1 VSQAK
6 TYDVTVIGAGPGGY
20 VAAIRAAQLGLQVAL
35 VEKEPGGKLGGT
47 CLIRGCIPTKQMLE
61 AAHVLEKIRDAKKF
75 GIVAPDPQVD
85 WKGVLGGKNRVV
97 TTLTKGVAFLM
108 KKNGVEVHAGRG
120 RLAGPGKVEVEAEDG
135 EKAVLATKNVILATG
150 SVPRLLPFLEVDG
163 ERIVTSDELLDFPRV
178 PESMIVIGA
187 GAVGVEFASI
197 FQRFGS
203 KVEIVEML
211 PHLVPIEDEEV
222 SKELEKSF
230 RKRRIGYHLSTR
242 VESVKTGKKGVTLKA
257 RDGEGQDLTLEAEVL
272 LVAVGR
278 KPCSEDLGLEG
289 TGVELDG
296 GYIKTDDHM
305 RTGEPGVFAIG
316 DVVPTPWLAH
326 VASAEGIVAA
336 ETIAGHET
344 RPLDYDQVPG
354 CTYCD
359 PEIGSIGLSEAEAK
373 KRGYE
378 VTVGKFPFAPLGK
391 ARIMQ
396 ESEGFVKIVAEKQ
409 YDQVLGVHIIGPKA
423 TELIAEA
430 GIALKVECTVEEMIR
445 TIHAHPTLSEA
456 VAEAAHA
463 AHGSAIHM

>member
-1 VSQAK
+1 
-6 TYDVTVIGAGPGGY
+6 
-20 VAAIRAAQLGLQVAL
+20 
-35 VEKEPGGKLGGT
+35 
-47 CLIRGCIPTKQMLE
+47 
-61 AAHVLEKIRDAKKF
+61 
-75 GIVAPDPQVD
+75 
-85 WKGVLGGKNRVV
+85 
-97 TTLTKGVAFLM
+97 M
-108 KKNGVEVHAGRG
+108 KKNGVEVHPGRG
-120 RLAGPGKVEVEAEDG
+120 MLQWPGKVLVEAENG
-135 EKAVLATKNVILATG
+135 ETTTLATKHVILATG
-150 SVPRLLPFLEVDG
+150 SVPRLLPFIQVDG
-163 ERIVTSDELLDFPRV
+163 KRVVTSDELLDIPHV
-178 PESMIVIGA
+178 PESLIVIGA

-197 FQRFGS
+197 FHRFGS
-203 KVEIVEML
+203 TVEIVEML
-211 PHLVPIEDEEV
+211 PHLVPIEDEEI

-230 RKRRIGYHLSTR
+230 RKRKIGFHLDTK
-242 VESVKTGKKGVTLKA
+242 VEKVEVTGSGVTLTGKA
-257 RDGEGQDLTLEAEVL
+257 GSGAELSLESELL

-278 KPCSEDLGLEG
+278 APVSENLGLEG
-289 TGVELDG
+289 TKVDLDR
-296 GYIKTDDHM
+296 GYIKTDGHM

-359 PEIGSIGLSEAEAK
+359 PEIGSIGLSEAEAR

-378 VTVGKFPFAPLGK
+378 VAVGKFPFAPLGK

-396 ESEGFVKIVAEKQ
+396 EGEGFVKIVADKR

-456 VAEAAHA
+456 MGEAAHA
-463 AHGSAIHM
+463 THGAAIHM